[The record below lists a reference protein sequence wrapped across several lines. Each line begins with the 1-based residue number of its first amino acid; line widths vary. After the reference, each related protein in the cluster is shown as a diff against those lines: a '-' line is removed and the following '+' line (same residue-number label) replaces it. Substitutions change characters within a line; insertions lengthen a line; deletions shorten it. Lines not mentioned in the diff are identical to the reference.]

1 VGYAKKSEAKPPNGD
16 ASRNRCAT
24 GEELAIK
31 RACFR
36 SVLLS
41 KFGWKGQEKK
51 VLEEQAQKLAGRGK
65 RRKRAV
71 ERTSVPEA
79 VAKPRYVSLDEED
92 AVPQTEP
99 WASRKKEGPRA
110 ALGITAGDGSEDGDG
125 GRRVTGGAVEMVK
138 VFGPGGMLEKSMF
151 GGYEHRAAQ
160 LEMAEAVHDA
170 FQEKHHAIV
179 EAGTGTGKTLAY
191 LLPAICS
198 GRRVVISTATKSLQE
213 QLYQKDI
220 PFLQKHFA
228 PKLKVAVMKGRGNFL
243 CRTKL
248 HAMADAPM
256 LKGLE
261 ELDAFRQMKDWA
273 RLTETGDRAE
283 LTFLADDSELWT
295 RLDARRDTCTGQK
308 CPEFNECF
316 VTAMHARA
324 KDADL
329 IIVNHHLFFADLALK
344 HDDFGSIL
352 PEYSAVVFDEAH
364 EIEDVASDYFG
375 RQISN
380 YRFEEL
386 ARDADQAL
394 RLLRLGTPSLL
405 RRTQRIRERSRTF
418 FESFPPRE
426 GRFPF
431 SRNEREAFLEQNLEA
446 YSALMDALKGLE
458 TEFAAV
464 TQKPEELTRLGRR
477 SFELRQEMAFL
488 FESNE
493 KNFVYWFERRS
504 KGVFLAATPI
514 DVSQI
519 LRERLFEQFDTVVL
533 TSATLTV
540 GNRFDYIKQR
550 LGLDH
555 VKERTLP
562 PEFQYGEQALLY
574 LPQRMPDVRDAG
586 FQAKAADEISRLLE
600 LSEGRAFCLFTSY
613 SQMRDLYTR
622 VSARSPFPLLLQGT
636 APRSV
641 LLERFK
647 TTPNAVLFATASFWQ
662 GVDVPGEQL
671 SCVIVDRLPFAVP
684 SDPIVAARVRALNE
698 EGRNA
703 FAEYQVPAAVLAL
716 KQGFGRLIRSKTDRG
731 VLSILDNR
739 IQRMAYGKIF
749 IESLPKYGK
758 TQELKDVEGFFE
770 RGARKRQSVC

>member
-1 VGYAKKSEAKPPNGD
+1 MGPESAPSFGDGEDKDEA
-16 ASRNRCAT
+16 
-24 GEELAIK
+24 
-31 RACFR
+31 
-36 SVLLS
+36 
-41 KFGWKGQEKK
+41 
-51 VLEEQAQKLAGRGK
+51 
-65 RRKRAV
+65 
-71 ERTSVPEA
+71 
-79 VAKPRYVSLDEED
+79 
-92 AVPQTEP
+92 
-99 WASRKKEGPRA
+99 RA
-110 ALGITAGDGSEDGDG
+110 API
-125 GRRVTGGAVEMVK
+125 EMAE
-138 VFGPGGMLEKSMF
+138 VFGPGGLLERSMI
-151 GGYEHRAAQ
+151 GGYEHRPAQ
-160 LEMAEAVHDA
+160 LEMAETVHDA
-170 FQEKHHAIV
+170 FQKHHHAIV

-228 PKLKVAVMKGRGNFL
+228 PNLKVAVMKGRGNFL
-243 CRTKL
+243 CRAKL
-248 HAMADAPM
+248 HGMADTPM
-256 LKGLE
+256 LKGME
-261 ELDAFRQMKDWA
+261 ELDEFRQIRDWS

-283 LTFLADDSELWT
+283 LTFLADDSDLWT
-295 RLDARRDTCTGQK
+295 RLDARRETCTGQK
-308 CPEFNECF
+308 CADFNECF

-324 KDADL
+324 KEAHL

-344 HDDFGSIL
+344 RDDFGSIL

-375 RQISN
+375 RQVSN

-386 ARDADQAL
+386 ARDSDQAL
-394 RLLRLGTPSLL
+394 RLLKLGTPALL
-405 RRTQRIRERSRTF
+405 RRTQRIRERTRTF
-418 FESFPPRE
+418 FEAFPPRE

-431 SRNEREAFLEQNLEA
+431 SRQEREAFLEQNREA
-446 YSALMDALKGLE
+446 YQALMDALKGLE
-458 TEFAAV
+458 TEFAAA
-464 TQKPEELTRLGRR
+464 TQKPEELTRLARR
-477 SFELRQEMAFL
+477 SFELRQEMGFL

-493 KNFVYWFERRS
+493 KNFVYWFERRN

-540 GNRFDYIKQR
+540 GDRFDYIKQR

-562 PEFQYGEQALLY
+562 PEFHYGEQALLY
-574 LPQRMPDVRDAG
+574 LPQRMPDVRDGG
-586 FQAKAADEISRLLE
+586 FQAKAADEILRLLE

-613 SQMRDLYTR
+613 TQMRDLHER
-622 VSARSPFPLLLQGT
+622 VNARCEFPLLLQGT

-684 SDPIVAARVRALNE
+684 SDPVVAARVNALIE

-703 FAEYQVPAAVLAL
+703 FAEYQVPQAVLSL
-716 KQGFGRLIRSKTDRG
+716 KQGFGRLIRSKADRG

-749 IESLPKYGK
+749 IESLPKYAK
-758 TQELKDVEGFFE
+758 TQELRDVERFFAG
-770 RGARKRQSVC
+770 RSQ

>member
-1 VGYAKKSEAKPPNGD
+1 MA
-16 ASRNRCAT
+16 
-24 GEELAIK
+24 K
-31 RACFR
+31 RASNLPNKASGR
-36 SVLLS
+36 
-41 KFGWKGQEKK
+41 KK
-51 VLEEQAQKLAGRGK
+51 AAEVSGHQ
-65 RRKRAV
+65 V
-71 ERTSVPEA
+71 IER
-79 VAKPRYVSLDEED
+79 RYVSLEEESVAPKRYLRDPTDED
-92 AVPQTEP
+92 
-99 WASRKKEGPRA
+99 S
-110 ALGITAGDGSEDGDG
+110 TAQPGGVTGAEDGQEMANRIEMKDVFG
-125 GRRVTGGAVEMVK
+125 TGGLLERSMI
-138 VFGPGGMLEKSMF
+138 GGF
-151 GGYEHRAAQ
+151 EHRAAQ
-160 LEMAEAVHDA
+160 LEMAEMVHDA
-170 FQEKHHAIV
+170 FQTRHHAIV

-228 PKLKVAVMKGRGNFL
+228 PNLKVAVMKGRSNFL
-243 CRTKL
+243 CRSKL
-248 HAMADAPM
+248 DQMADQRM
-256 LKGLE
+256 LKGMDE
-261 ELDAFRQMKDWA
+261 QDAFRQIKDWA

-283 LTFLADDSELWT
+283 LTFLPDDSELWA
-295 RLDARRDTCTGQK
+295 RMDARRETCTGQK
-308 CPEFNECF
+308 CADFNRCF
-316 VTAMHARA
+316 VTGMHARA

-352 PEYSAVVFDEAH
+352 PDYSAVVFDEAH
-364 EIEDVASDYFG
+364 EVEDVASDYFG

-386 ARDADQAL
+386 ARDAEQTL
-394 RLLRLGTPSLL
+394 RILKLGSPSVL
-405 RRTQRIRERSRTF
+405 RRMQRLRERSRTF
-418 FESFPPRE
+418 FDAFPPRD

-431 SRNEREAFLEQNLEA
+431 SRGEREAFIEQNRDA
-446 YSALMDALKGLE
+446 YDNLADALKSIE
-458 TEFAAV
+458 TEFAAMA
-464 TQKPEELTRLGRR
+464 QKPEELTRLGRR
-477 SFELRQEMAFL
+477 SFELRQELSFL

-493 KNFVYWFERRS
+493 KNFVYWFERRN

-540 GNRFDYIKQR
+540 ENRFDFIRHR

-555 VKERTLP
+555 AKERTLP
-562 PEFQYGEQALLY
+562 PEFHYGEQVLFY
-574 LPQRMPDVRDAG
+574 LPPRMPDVRDAG
-586 FQAKAADEISRLLE
+586 FGAKAAEEILRLIE

-613 SQMRDLYTR
+613 AQMKDLYER
-622 VSARSPFPLLLQGT
+622 VSVKTRFPLFLQGT

-647 TTPNAVLFATASFWQ
+647 STPNAVLFATSSFWQ

-684 SDPIVAARVRALNE
+684 SDPIVAARVRALDE

-703 FAEYQVPAAVLAL
+703 FAEYQVPQAVLAL
-716 KQGFGRLIRSKTDRG
+716 KQGFGRLIRAKSDRG
-731 VLSILDNR
+731 VLSLLDNR

-749 IESLPKYGK
+749 MESLPKYAR
-758 TQELKDVEGFFE
+758 TQELSEVERFLE
-770 RGARKRQSVC
+770 AAKPA